1 MGSWNSLNMAR
12 FIHNRFGCLVLFI
25 FVQIAA
31 APALAAGVTNT
42 GTSTPGFTGSD
53 VLLLVMY
60 VSMALVFSFL
70 CSVAESV
77 LLSITPSYVAEL
89 QKEKPRKAAIL
100 KRLRQ
105 DNVDRSLAA
114 ILTLNTIAHT
124 LGAIGAGAKAT
135 VVFGSYWFGLF
146 STIITLSI
154 LFLTE
159 IIPKTLGAVYWHKLA
174 GAMAL
179 FVRSLIFILY
189 PLILLS
195 ERLIRLIVREKSAH
209 VISRNELAAMAIIG
223 EETGQINESEARMIR
238 NLLRF
243 GALQAKDIMTP
254 RPVISALQQDLT
266 VAEALDLKSN
276 TPFSRL
282 PLYRTDIDEISG
294 FIMKDDLLRAKAEGQ
309 GKTQLDRFKRDIPII
324 IEKMKLF
331 NLLELMLD
339 RRVHI
344 ALVVGEY
351 GETKGLVTLEDVV
364 ETLLGLEIVD
374 EVDKVV
380 DMQLLARQQWIKRAK
395 ALGLEVEAPM
405 TTQTQHDQE
414 APKNTDK

>member
-1 MGSWNSLNMAR
+1 MAR

-25 FVQIAA
+25 FVQTAG

-42 GTSTPGFTGSD
+42 GAPTTDFTGSD
-53 VLLLVMY
+53 VFLLVMY

-89 QKEKPRKAAIL
+89 QKDKPGKAAIL

-135 VVFGSYWFGLF
+135 VIFGSYWFGLF

-174 GAMAL
+174 GATAL

-195 ERLIRLIVREKSAH
+195 ERLIRLIVRKKSAH

-223 EETGQINESEARMIR
+223 EETGQINESESRMIR

-254 RPVISALQQDLT
+254 RPVISALQQDMT

-294 FIMKDDLLRAKAEGQ
+294 FILKDDLLRAKSEGH
-309 GKTQLDRFKRDIPII
+309 GKTRLDGFKRDIPII

-395 ALGLEVEAPM
+395 ALGLEVEEPIA
-405 TTQTQHDQE
+405 TQTQHDQDS
-414 APKNTDK
+414 PKNTDK